1 VRVCRGFF
9 CVIVFPQFSPVTVI
23 FPPSIAMKRVRVVSL
38 KSCSYAAPIGW
49 VLLCSLVWFGL
60 FVNTAFSPWHASP
73 VLQDPLSFHSIT
85 EPSTCSY
92 RIGICVRAV
101 CQHTPTPSPTP
112 IPQADDFKS
121 SFVALLW
128 SAIVSDSSK
137 ELRWLINL
145 ELATGPA
152 MPLSYL
158 A

>member
-1 VRVCRGFF
+1 VSRVFLCHR
-9 CVIVFPQFSPVTVI
+9 FSPV
-23 FPPSIAMKRVRVVSL
+23 FPGYCHLSPQHCDETGSGRQSEVMFLCCPDRVGVALFTGVVWIVCEHRV
-38 KSCSYAAPIGW
+38 
-49 VLLCSLVWFGL
+49 F
-60 FVNTAFSPWHASP
+60 PWHASP

-112 IPQADDFKS
+112 IPQADGFKS